1 MDKRYSSLDDIMNSD
16 LFDQITAPSRKQ
28 KQIFYDLE
36 VENFME
42 IVKFYQENG
51 REPEKTNDFTRL
63 SERTLASRLIG
74 IRKNPDRIAKLKKYD
89 EVGLLAP
96 SKKFD
101 KEIKSLDDILNFGS
115 SELLGDLAQSDSEKS
130 IFNTSRF
137 REVENKPDF
146 VAKRKHMRDFSKYEL
161 IFRNVQKEIAVGTR
175 KILPFKNY
183 EIKQGSFLI
192 QKGTVLY
199 VESIGEKFKTNN
211 GEENARLHVIY
222 ENGTESNVLLRS
234 LAANLYR
241 TGSGGKMITDNID
254 NLIDGIDE
262 EDISSGYIYVLR
274 SLSDNP
280 QIQEIDNLY
289 KIGVTTGSVEKR
301 IANAINE
308 STYLYAPVE
317 IVTKYHVFNLDA
329 AKFENAIHK
338 VLRDNKLDVEIV
350 GVNGRMIVPREW
362 FVIPVDQLDFVIN
375 EIITKVIMNS

>member
-1 MDKRYSSLDDIMNSD
+1 MDKRFSSIDDIMNSD
-16 LFDQITAPSRKQ
+16 LFDQIVAPSRKQ
-28 KQIFYDLE
+28 KQVFYDTE

-51 REPEKTNDFTRL
+51 REPEKTNDFAR
-63 SERTLASRLIG
+63 
-74 IRKNPDRIAKLKKYD
+74 
-89 EVGLLAP
+89 

-146 VAKRKHMRDFSKYEL
+146 VAKRKHMKDFSKYEPL
-161 IFRNVQKEIAVGTR
+161 FRNVQKEIAAGTR

-241 TGSGGKMITDNID
+241 TGSGRKMITDNID
-254 NLIDGIDE
+254 NLIDGVEE

-274 SLSDNP
+274 SLSDNS

-338 VLRDNKLDVEIV
+338 VLKDNKLDVEIV

-362 FVIPVDQLDFVIN
+362 FVIPLNQLDFVIN
-375 EIITKVIMNS
+375 EIITKVTMNS

>member
-1 MDKRYSSLDDIMNSD
+1 
-16 LFDQITAPSRKQ
+16 FA
-28 KQIFYDLE
+28 
-36 VENFME
+36 
-42 IVKFYQENG
+42 
-51 REPEKTNDFTRL
+51 RL
-63 SERTLASRLIG
+63 SERSLASRLIG
-74 IRKNPDRIAKLKKYD
+74 IRKNPDRIAKLKEYD
-89 EVGLLAP
+89 DVGLLAP
-96 SKKFD
+96 PKKFD

-146 VAKRKHMRDFSKYEL
+146 VAKRKHMKDFSKYEPL
-161 IFRNVQKEIAVGTR
+161 FRNVQKEIAAGTR

-254 NLIDGIDE
+254 NLIDGVEE

-274 SLSDNP
+274 SLSDNS

-289 KIGVTTGSVEKR
+289 KIGVTTESVEKR

-338 VLRDNKLDVEIV
+338 VLKDNKLDVEIV

-362 FVIPVDQLDFVIN
+362 FVIPLNQLDFVIN
-375 EIITKVIMNS
+375 EIITKVIILE